1 MYPLINLPTPYPREY
16 LETLYDYVKEHKP
29 KTIVEF
35 GSGWGAT
42 TIYMRGAQEDE
53 NELYSFES
61 DKEKYEGAVQN
72 FLDVGIYSSIH
83 YSNDDYEIFFNKPF
97 EFDLL
102 YIDLH
107 NEGSKVNKILKNK
120 FIKKMI
126 GLGKHILFEG
136 GSEERNNVAT
146 ERGGK
151 SFEVIEEDYELV
163 YGEEYDRH
171 TFARVIC

>member
-16 LETLYDYVKEHKP
+16 LETLYDYVKEHKS

-107 NEGSKVNKILKNK
+107 N
-120 FIKKMI
+120 
-126 GLGKHILFEG
+126 
-136 GSEERNNVAT
+136 
-146 ERGGK
+146 
-151 SFEVIEEDYELV
+151 
-163 YGEEYDRH
+163 
-171 TFARVIC
+171 

>member
-16 LETLYDYVKEHKP
+16 LETLYDYVKEHKS

-83 YSNDDYEIFFNKPF
+83 YSNDDYEIFFR
-97 EFDLL
+97 
-102 YIDLH
+102 IQ
-107 NEGSKVNKILKNK
+107 I
-120 FIKKMI
+120 
-126 GLGKHILFEG
+126 
-136 GSEERNNVAT
+136 
-146 ERGGK
+146 
-151 SFEVIEEDYELV
+151 
-163 YGEEYDRH
+163 
-171 TFARVIC
+171 